1 MNKYE
6 GDMFIYIEFDTREF
20 AEYFKKPRQLK
31 DDEYFDKNQG
41 YINRFIS
48 QEDFEK
54 IMEIMSKYIVEK
66 EEEKT
71 PFDF

>member
-54 IMEIMSKYIVEK
+54 NYGNYVKIHSRKRRGEDAV
-66 EEEKT
+66 
-71 PFDF
+71 